1 MLRIRYMILVVGMFL
16 WAACSSVPDEKV
28 TPPVDYLQESQA
40 DFDARMEW
48 WRDARFGMFI
58 HWGLY
63 AIPAGVFEG
72 DTTHSI
78 GEWIMQTLHIP
89 VSEYE
94 KLAGE
99 FNPVQFDPVLWA
111 QTAADAGMKY
121 LVITSKHHDGFCL
134 WDSEVSQYDIMDAS
148 PYKKDIL
155 GALKKACDDAG
166 VKLCF
171 YHSIMDWHHPQAQS
185 INYPDYNTQDK
196 MNPEFAQYRD
206 NYLRPQ
212 LHELVTKY
220 DPAVLWF
227 DGEWIPEWT
236 EDQGKALYNELRNL
250 KPELIINN
258 RVGKGRQGM
267 QGMNKGDQDYAGD
280 FGTPEQE
287 ILSGTSEHD
296 WESCMTMNDTW
307 GFKSFDHNWK
317 STQTLINNLV
327 DCAAK
332 GGNYLLNIGPTAEG
346 LIPEASVERLH
357 EVGKWMHINSEA
369 IYETRRN
376 GNPYQLD
383 ETTKL
388 TYKKDGKTAYVIATS
403 WPGTELNLG
412 ALKPAAGSKINLLGA
427 DEVLTWE
434 EQAGEAIITI
444 PAALQDEKNR
454 PCDYAWVFKVTL
466 SD

>member
-1 MLRIRYMILVVGMFL
+1 MLRIRYIILVVGMFL
-16 WAACSSVPDEKV
+16 WAACSSAPDEKD

-99 FNPVQFDPVLWA
+99 FNPVQFDPVLLA

-206 NYLRPQ
+206 YYLRPQ

-388 TYKKDGKTAYVIATS
+388 TYKKDGETAYVIATS

-412 ALKPAAGSKINLLGA
+412 AVKPAPGSKISLLGA

>member
-1 MLRIRYMILVVGMFL
+1 
-16 WAACSSVPDEKV
+16 
-28 TPPVDYLQESQA
+28 
-40 DFDARMEW
+40 
-48 WRDARFGMFI
+48 
-58 HWGLY
+58 
-63 AIPAGVFEG
+63 
-72 DTTHSI
+72 
-78 GEWIMQTLHIP
+78 
-89 VSEYE
+89 
-94 KLAGE
+94 
-99 FNPVQFDPVLWA
+99 
-111 QTAADAGMKY
+111 MKY

-206 NYLRPQ
+206 YYLRPQ

-388 TYKKDGKTAYVIATS
+388 TYKKDGETAYVIATS

-412 ALKPAAGSKINLLGA
+412 AVKPAPGSKISLLGA

>member
-1 MLRIRYMILVVGMFL
+1 M
-16 WAACSSVPDEKV
+16 
-28 TPPVDYLQESQA
+28 
-40 DFDARMEW
+40 
-48 WRDARFGMFI
+48 
-58 HWGLY
+58 
-63 AIPAGVFEG
+63 
-72 DTTHSI
+72 
-78 GEWIMQTLHIP
+78 
-89 VSEYE
+89 
-94 KLAGE
+94 
-99 FNPVQFDPVLWA
+99 
-111 QTAADAGMKY
+111 
-121 LVITSKHHDGFCL
+121 
-134 WDSEVSQYDIMDAS
+134 
-148 PYKKDIL
+148 
-155 GALKKACDDAG
+155 
-166 VKLCF
+166 
-171 YHSIMDWHHPQAQS
+171 
-185 INYPDYNTQDK
+185 
-196 MNPEFAQYRD
+196 
-206 NYLRPQ
+206 
-212 LHELVTKY
+212 VTKY

-412 ALKPAAGSKINLLGA
+412 AVKPAPGSKISLLGA